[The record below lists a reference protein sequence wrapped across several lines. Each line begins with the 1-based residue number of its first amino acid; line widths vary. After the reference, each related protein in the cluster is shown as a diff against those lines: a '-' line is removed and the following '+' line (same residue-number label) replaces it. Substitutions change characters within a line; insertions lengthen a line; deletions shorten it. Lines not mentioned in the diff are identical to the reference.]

1 MCDSTDKL
9 SYLGPGYTLF
19 FLFMK
24 CCCIILAFMF
34 FVFGIYALNSNNNG
48 SACTD
53 PTYSALCS
61 SSYAT
66 LLSFW
71 NSALVDQINAESQQS
86 ICLFVVICLVI
97 LMQVMRY
104 YIRKTSIECDERDT
118 SASDYTLMVQNI
130 PRNLEVNYS
139 AELKKVFEN
148 AVMPDSSKIVVEKIN
163 LAYDIRQLN
172 EYIFVFYKKKQM
184 NNY

>member
-1 MCDSTDKL
+1 MA
-9 SYLGPGYTLF
+9 F
-19 FLFMK
+19 IFL
-24 CCCIILAFMF
+24 
-34 FVFGIYALNSNNNG
+34 VFGIYALNSNSNG

-53 PTYSALCS
+53 ATLSAYCS
-61 SSYAT
+61 STYAT

-71 NSALVDQINAESQQS
+71 NSALLDEKNAQSQQT

-130 PRNLEVNYS
+130 PRNLEINYS
-139 AELKKVFEN
+139 AELKKIFES
-148 AVMPDSSKIVVEKIN
+148 AVLPDSSRVVVERIN
-163 LAYDIRQLN
+163 LAYDIRQLT
-172 EYIFVFYKKKQM
+172 EYNFIYFYFE
-184 NNY
+184 